1 MSELL
6 QEALDGAL
14 GAGAAYADVRLQ
26 QRVEERVWARKQ
38 QVADVGSAESVG
50 LAVRVL
56 HRGAWG
62 FAATA
67 ERSASAARNAAA
79 LAVANAAAA
88 AETQRQKVQLADEPP
103 HRGRFETP
111 YVVDPA
117 TIPLEQKIALLV
129 EATRQLE
136 AEPTVAFAD
145 AGMMFRTDAVTFRSS
160 AGADIQQVIR
170 QAGVGMS
177 ATSTGPGGIQR
188 RSYPNSGFDWIGG
201 GYEVVQEAD
210 LLDHTEEVASEAAA
224 LQTAPPCPAGE
235 HNVILDPRQLSLQI
249 HESVGHPLELDRVLG
264 GEADFAGTSF
274 ATPDHLGER
283 LYGSPLVHLTAD
295 ATLERG
301 LGTFGYDHEGVEA
314 QKWALIEEG
323 VLRGYLTSRESAGA
337 LGESRSKGTMRAD
350 GWRRVPIVRM
360 VNISLEPG
368 PEPLS
373 LAELIADT
381 GDGIYMS
388 TNRSWSI
395 DQRRLNF
402 QFGCEIAWEI
412 KGGKLGRMLR
422 NPTYWD
428 ITPRFWGSCDAICGP
443 ETWEVWGVYNC
454 GKGQP
459 MQTCQMSHGS
469 SPARF
474 RNVPCGGGM

>member
-1 MSELL
+1 MSQLV

-14 GAGAAYADVRLQ
+14 GAGASYADARLHR
-26 QRVEERVWARKQ
+26 RVDEQYAARRQ
-38 QVADVGSAESVG
+38 QVSEAARTESVG

-56 HRGAWG
+56 HHGAWG

-67 ERSASAARNAAA
+67 EFAPAAVRRAAA

-88 AETQRQKVQLADEPP
+88 AATQRQKVRLADE
-103 HRGRFETP
+103 
-111 YVVDPA
+111 
-117 TIPLEQKIALLV
+117 LV
-129 EATRQLE
+129 E
-136 AEPTVAFAD
+136 
-145 AGMMFRTDAVTFRSS
+145 
-160 AGADIQQVIR
+160 
-170 QAGVGMS
+170 
-177 ATSTGPGGIQR
+177 
-188 RSYPNSGFDWIGG
+188 
-201 GYEVVQEAD
+201 EAD
-210 LLDHTEEVASEAAA
+210 LLAHTAETAAEAAA
-224 LQTAPPCPAGE
+224 LQTAPPCPSGV
-235 HNVILDPRQLSLQI
+235 HDVILDPRQLSLQI

-301 LGTFGYDHEGVEA
+301 LGTFAYDHEGVEA
-314 QKWALIEEG
+314 QKWPLIEEG

-337 LGESRSKGTMRAD
+337 VAESRSRGTMRAD

-368 PEPLS
+368 PEPLT
-373 LAELIADT
+373 LEELLADT
-381 GDGIYMS
+381 RDGLYLS

-402 QFGCEIAWEI
+402 QFGCEIGWEI

-443 ETWEVWGVYNC
+443 DSWEVWGVFNC

-474 RNVPCGGGM
+474 RDVPCGGGT

>member
-1 MSELL
+1 MS
-6 QEALDGAL
+6 
-14 GAGAAYADVRLQ
+14 
-26 QRVEERVWARKQ
+26 
-38 QVADVGSAESVG
+38 
-50 LAVRVL
+50 
-56 HRGAWG
+56 
-62 FAATA
+62 
-67 ERSASAARNAAA
+67 
-79 LAVANAAAA
+79 
-88 AETQRQKVQLADEPP
+88 
-103 HRGRFETP
+103 
-111 YVVDPA
+111 
-117 TIPLEQKIALLV
+117 
-129 EATRQLE
+129 
-136 AEPTVAFAD
+136 
-145 AGMMFRTDAVTFRSS
+145 FRTDQIDFRSS
-160 AGADIQQVIR
+160 AGADLSQVIR
-170 QAGVGMS
+170 LAGVGMS
-177 ATSTGPGGIQR
+177 ATSVGDGGIQR
-188 RSYPNSGFDWIGG
+188 RSYPNSWGRWIGG
-201 GYEVVQEAD
+201 GYEVVEEAD
-210 LLDHTEEVASEAAA
+210 LLAHTAETAAEAAA
-224 LQTAPPCPAGE
+224 LQTAPPCPSGV
-235 HNVILDPRQLSLQI
+235 HDVILDPRQLSLQI

-301 LGTFGYDHEGVEA
+301 LGTFAYDHEGVEA
-314 QKWALIEEG
+314 QKWPLIEEG

-337 LGESRSKGTMRAD
+337 VAESRSRGTMRAD

-368 PEPLS
+368 PEPLT
-373 LAELIADT
+373 LEELLADT
-381 GDGIYMS
+381 RDGLYLS

-402 QFGCEIAWEI
+402 QFGCEVAWEI

-443 ETWEVWGVYNC
+443 DSWEVWGVFNC

-474 RNVPCGGGM
+474 RDVPCGGGT

>member
-1 MSELL
+1 MSDLV

-14 GAGAAYADVRLQ
+14 GAGAGYADARLHQRLDEQYLVR
-26 QRVEERVWARKQ
+26 RQ
-38 QVADVGSAESVG
+38 QVADVSRVEAMG

-56 HRGAWG
+56 HHGAWG

-67 ERSASAARNAAA
+67 DLTPAAARQAAA

-88 AETQRQKVQLADEPP
+88 AATQRQKVRLADEPP
-103 HRGRFETP
+103 HRGTYETP
-111 YVVDPA
+111 HAIPPETV
-117 TIPLEQKIALLV
+117 PLETKLALLLEASRQI
-129 EATRQLE
+129 EATPGIAFSE
-136 AEPTVAFAD
+136 AR
-145 AGMMFRTDAVTFRSS
+145 MSFRTDRVTFRSS
-160 AGADIQQVIR
+160 AGADLAQTIR
-170 QAGVGMS
+170 LAGIGMAATTVGE
-177 ATSTGPGGIQR
+177 GGIQR
-188 RSYPNSGFDWIGG
+188 RSYPNSWGAWCGG
-201 GYEVVQEAD
+201 GYEIVEEAD
-210 LLDHTEEVASEAAA
+210 LLSHTAEIAAEAVA
-224 LQTAPPCPAGE
+224 LQSAPPCPAGE
-235 HNVILDPRQLSLQI
+235 HDLVLDPRQLMLQI

-314 QKWALIEEG
+314 QKWPLIEEG

-337 LGESRSKGTMRAD
+337 LGESRSRGTMRAD

-373 LAELIADT
+373 LEELLADT
-381 GDGIYMS
+381 RQGIFMS

-412 KGGKLGRMLR
+412 RDGKLGRMLR

-428 ITPRFWGSCDAICGP
+428 LTPRFWGSCDAIGGP
-443 ETWEVWGVYNC
+443 ETWEVWGVFNC

-474 RNVPCGGGM
+474 RAVPCGGL